1 MSLNTT
7 NSPIDIGPMQEE
19 RINKIRDLESL
30 GIVCFP
36 ERFERNSDNQAIQDA
51 DNLPQMDVSALLAER
66 ESHEVVSLAGRLMGY
81 RTHGKIAFGDLQDR
95 SGRVQLAFAE
105 NAFTIE
111 TGG

>member
-7 NSPIDIGPMQEE
+7 HSPIDIGPMQEE
-19 RINKIRDLESL
+19 RINKIHSLESL

-36 ERFERNSDNQAIQDA
+36 ERFERNSDTQIIQDT

-66 ESHEVVSLAGRLMGY
+66 ESHETVSLAGRLMGY

-95 SGRVQLAFAE
+95 S
-105 NAFTIE
+105 
-111 TGG
+111 